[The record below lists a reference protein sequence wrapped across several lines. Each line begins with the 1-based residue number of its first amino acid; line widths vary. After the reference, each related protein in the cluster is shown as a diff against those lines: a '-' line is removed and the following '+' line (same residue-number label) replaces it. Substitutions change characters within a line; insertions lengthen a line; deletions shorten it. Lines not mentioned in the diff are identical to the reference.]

1 MFVVQRSHFVG
12 TTAVAV
18 NGTAAKFKVLSA
30 NFIRVT
36 VPARASSGKISVTN
50 AGGTGTSAKAFTVQ

>member
-1 MFVVQRSHFVG
+1 MFVVQGSHFVG

-30 NFIRVT
+30 T
-36 VPARASSGKISVTN
+36 LSG
-50 AGGTGTSAKAFTVQ
+50 